1 MTLAVEQEKDG
12 LVTRERLQTD
22 GAGCFLVD
30 ILNLPPPPPPPNV
43 VLTRF

>member
-1 MTLAVEQEKDG
+1 MTLAVEQEEDG
-12 LVTRERLQTD
+12 LATPERLQTD

-30 ILNLPPPPPPPNV
+30 ILSLPPFPYV